1 MGYDGT
7 LTDEHLALIAAQ
19 RDRWM
24 TEGLSTRRADRPV
37 AEAAVARAYVAAGL
51 TPPESFIWAD
61 SPASGV
67 VARAVLRG
75 QLGGQLWGQ
84 LRGQLRGQLGD
95 QLWDQLGD
103 QLGDQLWGQLR
114 GQLRGQLWGQLGGQ
128 LRGQLGDQLWDQL
141 GDQLRGQLGGQLRG
155 QLGDQLWGQLRGQL
169 GGQLRDQLWDRLDA
183 QCDAYWICLH
193 FCAAQISGIDSARV
207 DALADSITEVGG
219 WWWPHERVAILTERP
234 TAIRRDPQGRLHADA
249 GPALTWADGYAQH
262 WWHGT
267 AVPEDFWT
275 WDLSRVLAERNAEVR
290 RCGIE
295 RHGWDAVTDRLT
307 LADEADDPGNPG
319 QRLELYDLGADL
331 ADLYPEPARILL
343 CTNGTVER
351 DGTRRRFGLPVPA
364 AHTDP
369 VAAAAD
375 LYGWP
380 VEAYRRLE
388 VRT

>member
-1 MGYDGT
+1 M
-7 LTDEHLALIAAQ
+7 
-19 RDRWM
+19 
-24 TEGLSTRRADRPV
+24 
-37 AEAAVARAYVAAGL
+37 
-51 TPPESFIWAD
+51 
-61 SPASGV
+61 
-67 VARAVLRG
+67 
-75 QLGGQLWGQ
+75 
-84 LRGQLRGQLGD
+84 
-95 QLWDQLGD
+95 
-103 QLGDQLWGQLR
+103 
-114 GQLRGQLWGQLGGQ
+114 
-128 LRGQLGDQLWDQL
+128 
-141 GDQLRGQLGGQLRG
+141 
-155 QLGDQLWGQLRGQL
+155 
-169 GGQLRDQLWDRLDA
+169 
-183 QCDAYWICLH
+183 
-193 FCAAQISGIDSARV
+193 
-207 DALADSITEVGG
+207 
-219 WWWPHERVAILTERP
+219 WPHERVAILTERP

-307 LADEADDPGNPG
+307 LVDEADDPGNPG

>member
-24 TEGLSTRRADRPV
+24 TEGLSTRRADRPA

-75 QLGGQLWGQ
+75 QLGGQLG
-84 LRGQLRGQLGD
+84 G
-95 QLWDQLGD
+95 QLWDQLRRL
-103 QLGDQLWGQLR
+103 LG
-114 GQLRGQLWGQLGGQ
+114 
-128 LRGQLGDQLWDQL
+128 
-141 GDQLRGQLGGQLRG
+141 
-155 QLGDQLWGQLRGQL
+155 
-169 GGQLRDQLWDRLDA
+169 DQLWDRLDA

-193 FCAAQISGIDSARV
+193 FCAAQVSGIDSARV

-307 LADEADDPGNPG
+307 LVDEADDPGNPG

>member
-1 MGYDGT
+1 M
-7 LTDEHLALIAAQ
+7 AS
-19 RDRWM
+19 R
-24 TEGLSTRRADRPV
+24 TRRDPH
-37 AEAAVARAYVAAGL
+37 RA
-51 TPPESFIWAD
+51 THCHPS
-61 SPASGV
+61 
-67 VARAVLRG
+67 
-75 QLGGQLWGQ
+75 
-84 LRGQLRGQLGD
+84 
-95 QLWDQLGD
+95 
-103 QLGDQLWGQLR
+103 
-114 GQLRGQLWGQLGGQ
+114 
-128 LRGQLGDQLWDQL
+128 
-141 GDQLRGQLGGQLRG
+141 
-155 QLGDQLWGQLRGQL
+155 
-169 GGQLRDQLWDRLDA
+169 
-183 QCDAYWICLH
+183 
-193 FCAAQISGIDSARV
+193 
-207 DALADSITEVGG
+207 
-219 WWWPHERVAILTERP
+219 
-234 TAIRRDPQGRLHADA
+234 PQGRLHADA

-307 LADEADDPGNPG
+307 LVDEADDPGNPG

>member
-1 MGYDGT
+1 MAFTGT
-7 LTDEHLALIAAQ
+7 LTDDQIEHAQ
-19 RDRWM
+19 RVRDHWM
-24 TEGLSTRRADRPV
+24 RVGLSTDRCDRPR
-37 AEAAVARAYVAAGL
+37 AEAAVRAAYRAADI
-51 TPPESFIWAD
+51 PEPQLVVWMD
-61 SPASGV
+61 SP
-67 VARAVLRG
+67 
-75 QLGGQLWGQ
+75 LGGVFAAAMIRELPKLG
-84 LRGQLRGQLGD
+84 GQLGD
-95 QLWDQLGD
+95 QL
-103 QLGDQLWGQLR
+103 
-114 GQLRGQLWGQLGGQ
+114 GGQ
-128 LRGQLGDQLWDQL
+128 LR
-141 GDQLRGQLGGQLRG
+141 DQLRRLLG
-155 QLGDQLWGQLRGQL
+155 
-169 GGQLRDQLWDRLDA
+169 DQLWDRLDA

-193 FCAAQISGIDSARV
+193 FCAAQVSGIDSARV

-234 TAIRRDPQGRLHADA
+234 TAIHRDPQGRLHADG

-275 WDLSRVLAERNAEVR
+275 WDLSRVLAERNAEAR

-307 LADEADDPGNPG
+307 LVDEADDPGNPG

>member
-1 MGYDGT
+1 M
-7 LTDEHLALIAAQ
+7 
-19 RDRWM
+19 
-24 TEGLSTRRADRPV
+24 
-37 AEAAVARAYVAAGL
+37 
-51 TPPESFIWAD
+51 
-61 SPASGV
+61 
-67 VARAVLRG
+67 
-75 QLGGQLWGQ
+75 
-84 LRGQLRGQLGD
+84 
-95 QLWDQLGD
+95 
-103 QLGDQLWGQLR
+103 
-114 GQLRGQLWGQLGGQ
+114 
-128 LRGQLGDQLWDQL
+128 
-141 GDQLRGQLGGQLRG
+141 
-155 QLGDQLWGQLRGQL
+155 
-169 GGQLRDQLWDRLDA
+169 
-183 QCDAYWICLH
+183 
-193 FCAAQISGIDSARV
+193 
-207 DALADSITEVGG
+207 
-219 WWWPHERVAILTERP
+219 
-234 TAIRRDPQGRLHADA
+234 
-249 GPALTWADGYAQH
+249 
-262 WWHGT
+262 
-267 AVPEDFWT
+267 PEDFWT

>member
-24 TEGLSTRRADRPV
+24 TEGLSTRRADRPA
-37 AEAAVARAYVAAGL
+37 AEAAVARAYVSAGL

-61 SPASGV
+61 SPAGGV
-67 VARAVLRG
+67 VARAVLRNQLG
-75 QLGGQLWGQ
+75 NQLVDQLGGQLW
-84 LRGQLRGQLGD
+84 D
-95 QLWDQLGD
+95 QLDTQG
-103 QLGDQLWGQLR
+103 
-114 GQLRGQLWGQLGGQ
+114 
-128 LRGQLGDQLWDQL
+128 
-141 GDQLRGQLGGQLRG
+141 
-155 QLGDQLWGQLRGQL
+155 
-169 GGQLRDQLWDRLDA
+169 
-183 QCDAYWICLH
+183 DAYWVAL
-193 FCAAQISGIDSARV
+193 FSCATRIANLFDSSRIG
-207 DALADSITEVGG
+207 ALADAVSEVGG

-234 TAIRRDPQGRLHADA
+234 TAIHRDPQGRLHADD

-267 AVPEDFWT
+267 AVPEDFWI

-307 LADEADDPGNPG
+307 LVGEADDPGNPG

-364 AHTDP
+364 THTDP

>member
-24 TEGLSTRRADRPV
+24 TEGLSTRRADRPA

-75 QLGGQLWGQ
+75 QLGGQL
-84 LRGQLRGQLGD
+84 RGQLRGQLV
-95 QLWDQLGD
+95 
-103 QLGDQLWGQLR
+103 
-114 GQLRGQLWGQLGGQ
+114 GQLG
-128 LRGQLGDQLWDQL
+128 
-141 GDQLRGQLGGQLRG
+141 
-155 QLGDQLWGQLRGQL
+155 
-169 GGQLRDQLWDRLDA
+169 DRLDA

-193 FCAAQISGIDSARV
+193 FCAAQVSGIDSARV

-307 LADEADDPGNPG
+307 LVDEADDPGNPG

>member
-1 MGYDGT
+1 MFTGELSEVDLTEVRAVRDG
-7 LTDEHLALIAAQ
+7 
-19 RDRWM
+19 WM
-24 TEGLSTRRADRPV
+24 AVALSTERVDRPA
-37 AEAAVARAYVAAGL
+37 AEAAVHAAYVAAGME
-51 TPPESFIWAD
+51 PPAVMVWMD
-61 SPASGV
+61 SP
-67 VARAVLRG
+67 
-75 QLGGQLWGQ
+75 LGGTLASAA
-84 LRGQLRGQLGD
+84 LRGQLRDQIRDQLRGQIRDQLWDQLAGQLERQILDQLGDQLRD
-95 QLWDQLGD
+95 QLWDQLG
-103 QLGDQLWGQLR
+103 GQLV
-114 GQLRGQLWGQLGGQ
+114 
-128 LRGQLGDQLWDQL
+128 GQLGDQLGGQL
-141 GDQLRGQLGGQLRG
+141 GDQLRDQLGGQLW
-155 QLGDQLWGQLRGQL
+155 DQLRRLL
-169 GGQLRDQLWDRLDA
+169 GDQLWDRLDA

-193 FCAAQISGIDSARV
+193 FCAAQVSGIDSARV

-307 LADEADDPGNPG
+307 LVDEADDPGNPG

-343 CTNGTVER
+343 CTNGSVER

-364 AHTDP
+364 AHMDP

>member
-24 TEGLSTRRADRPV
+24 TEGLSTRRADRPA

-75 QLGGQLWGQ
+75 QLGGQL
-84 LRGQLRGQLGD
+84 RR
-95 QLWDQLGD
+95 QLW
-103 QLGDQLWGQLR
+103 
-114 GQLRGQLWGQLGGQ
+114 GQLWGQLGGQ
-128 LRGQLGDQLWDQL
+128 LGN
-141 GDQLRGQLGGQLRG
+141 
-155 QLGDQLWGQLRGQL
+155 QLWGQLGGDLRRLL
-169 GGQLRDQLWDRLDA
+169 GNQLWDRLDA

-193 FCAAQISGIDSARV
+193 FCAAQVSGIDSARV

-307 LADEADDPGNPG
+307 LVDEADDPGNPG